1 MSKDIEI
8 TPRVEE
14 LVWKNLGVKSARQI
28 ATETGLKP
36 DQVLAIKQR
45 LLDEVDVLTVQQK
58 RQKLI
63 IDLQDIAKRTQEDY
77 DNAPYEF
84 KSGLMNSSVAA
95 MKTVLV
101 ELNRADKGEQAAIE
115 RLNNLR
121 VKELLRL
128 IDVTVAKTLAEIADT
143 HGLDQDELLGIFQSH
158 LKPAAAELSA

>member
-1 MSKDIEI
+1 MSDLEI
-8 TPRVEE
+8 TPRVEA
-14 LVWKNLGVKSARQI
+14 LIWKSLGVKSARRI
-28 ATETGLKP
+28 AEETGLKP
-36 DQVLAIKQR
+36 EQVLAIKQS
-45 LLDEVDVLTVQQK
+45 LLDSVDVLTVQQT
-58 RQKLI
+58 RAKLLT
-63 IDLQDIAKRTQEDY
+63 DLKELANTLREDY
-77 DNAPYEF
+77 DSAPWEF
-84 KSGLMNSSVAA
+84 KSGVANSGIAA